1 MIVYL
6 CVMSKNSMSLIP
18 EIQGIVND
26 VYFNDYGTDMIFIK
40 YNDTNK
46 RDFLKYTIEVFRIG
60 RI

>member
-1 MIVYL
+1 MMYI
-6 CVMSKNSMSLIP
+6 LI
-18 EIQGIVND
+18 IMWI
-26 VYFNDYGTDMIFIK
+26 DMIFIK

>member
-6 CVMSKNSMSLIP
+6 CVMSKDDMSLIP
-18 EIQGIVND
+18 EIQSFVND

-46 RDFLKYTIEVFRIG
+46 KDFFKIFNRCI
-60 RI
+60 

>member
-1 MIVYL
+1 MMVYPICYVLYGMI
-6 CVMSKNSMSLIP
+6 LIP

-26 VYFNDYGTDMIFIK
+26 VYFNNYGTDIIFIK

-46 RDFLKYTIEVFRIG
+46 RDFLKYTIEAFRIG